1 MVAKP
6 DKRAGMRQASK
17 GVGYNSSG
25 YRFIGGIMQVKRGK
39 DSLWRPIK
47 FKGDGAIY
55 ARCKCG
61 FYYPCYKGPDATFK
75 VEIDPYKMYHYCPQC
90 GARKKRYLTTIE
102 RLNRTQWE

>member
-1 MVAKP
+1 MYMRTKAE
-6 DKRAGMRQASK
+6 KRHNDWKKVIRK
-17 GVGYNSSG
+17 RRIDRERNPNSAHDW
-25 YRFIGGIMQVKRGK
+25 Y

-47 FKGDGAIY
+47 FKGDCAIY